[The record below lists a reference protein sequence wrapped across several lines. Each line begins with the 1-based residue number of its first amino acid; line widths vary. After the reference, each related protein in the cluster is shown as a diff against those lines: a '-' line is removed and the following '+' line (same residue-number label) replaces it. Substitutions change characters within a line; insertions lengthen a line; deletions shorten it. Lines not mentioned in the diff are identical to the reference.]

1 MKKILK
7 IALVLTTLALFST
20 ACSNVKSTNLI
31 GTYKN
36 GNYSVTVDADG
47 SASFRY
53 SGSTDTATIIDMS
66 NDDFS
71 SMSAFSSMR
80 YMELIPWD
88 LTSEKTSYEY
98 TSKEIDVPDYSSP
111 TPKTNKMTMKL
122 TFKKDNDSIKCDAN
136 WTLSPNSIKYTGDNN
151 GTPVEKTFQSGS
163 ITLTK

>member
-47 SASFRY
+47 YASLRY
-53 SGSTDTATIIDMS
+53 SGSTDTATMVGMS
-66 NDDFS
+66 DDDFS
-71 SMSAFSSMR
+71 SYMAFNNIYS
-80 YMELIPWD
+80 MELIPWD
-88 LTSEKTSYEY
+88 LTSEKASYEY
-98 TSKEIDVPDYSSP
+98 TSKEIDVVDYSSA

-136 WTLSPNSIKYTGDNN
+136 WTLSQNTKYTGYNN
-151 GTPVEKTFQSGS
+151 GTLVEKTFQSGS